1 MLNALHTGRTAP
13 KCRVQHYIVCGPVCH
28 SGLRRLL
35 HTQRV
40 VQVQPQV
47 LEAVDLGD
55 NQADDRPFIVLTET
69 KFSLR
74 CIPVWIGTLLTG
86 LGSKKTHV
94 IMFSP

>member
-1 MLNALHTGRTAP
+1 VLNALHTGRTAP

-55 NQADDRPFIVLTET
+55 NQANMCQVLHSQ
-69 KFSLR
+69 FHL
-74 CIPVWIGTLLTG
+74 P
-86 LGSKKTHV
+86 KTRDFYNGGV
-94 IMFSP
+94 IFFNLHY